1 MDNCKEVLD
10 KILQNTKK
18 KASSKIK
25 VADKKLYEQVLM
37 EMLQAEGF
45 SDATEK
51 YIYDGLKFCGA
62 KPLKE
67 YICHAKNPVDVFHR
81 FTRGNLYGKKTT
93 ETARMVFSL
102 FGLCLNDRLQE
113 VELLAAIIMRI
124 PTVVMN
130 KEKKLDGN
138 APKYVEQFFKTLNND
153 VVLPTAKVMNE
164 AGLQMGAMRNF
175 NQFIA
180 QIKGQYDFSKMD
192 IACQKKM
199 SMLENWF
206 VPESPKATE
215 EQALQLEEK
224 QAKPVQPV
232 KENKSNA
239 KEQVVPQNAKLV
251 SQNDNGN
258 SAADKEDKQAEENV
272 QAILAGYEK
281 KIKYL
286 QQLCKQ
292 QQQQVERLE
301 LEKKS
306 YLDKIAQ
313 KEESIE
319 NLQALLAAN
328 KIELAKLQASLDAS
342 EQNAAEQEKMI
353 NVLKAEVEKAPVEF
367 LNSLCSKLRIE
378 YLDFMESDDMD
389 MSVDLGENFR
399 DQLRNVFA
407 ICIKAGMKF

>member
-1 MDNCKEVLD
+1 
-10 KILQNTKK
+10 
-18 KASSKIK
+18 
-25 VADKKLYEQVLM
+25 
-37 EMLQAEGF
+37 
-45 SDATEK
+45 
-51 YIYDGLKFCGA
+51 
-62 KPLKE
+62 
-67 YICHAKNPVDVFHR
+67 
-81 FTRGNLYGKKTT
+81 
-93 ETARMVFSL
+93 
-102 FGLCLNDRLQE
+102 
-113 VELLAAIIMRI
+113 
-124 PTVVMN
+124 
-130 KEKKLDGN
+130 
-138 APKYVEQFFKTLNND
+138 
-153 VVLPTAKVMNE
+153 
-164 AGLQMGAMRNF
+164 MGAMRNF
-175 NQFIA
+175 KQFIA

-292 QQQQVERLE
+292 QQQQQQVERLE

-328 KIELAKLQASLDAS
+328 KSEIAKLQASLASS

>member
-1 MDNCKEVLD
+1 MANCKEVLD
-10 KILQNTKK
+10 KILQATKTK
-18 KASSKIK
+18 SSSKLK
-25 VADKKLYEQVLM
+25 VADKKLYEQVLT

-67 YICHAKNPVDVFHR
+67 YICHAKNSVDVFHR
-81 FTRGNLYGKKTT
+81 FARGNLYGKKTT

-102 FGLCLNDRLQE
+102 FGLCLNDQHKE
-113 VELLAAIIMRI
+113 AELLVAIIMRI

-138 APKYVEQFFKTLNND
+138 APKYVEQFLKNLNSD
-153 VVLPTAKVMNE
+153 VVLPTADVLNK

-180 QIKGQYDFSKMD
+180 QLKKQYDFSKMD

-199 SMLENWF
+199 EMLENWF
-206 VPESPKATE
+206 VLEQSQAIE
-215 EQALQLEEK
+215 EQVLQSAEK
-224 QAKPVQPV
+224 QAKPVQSV
-232 KENKSNA
+232 KENKSND
-239 KEQVVPQNAKLV
+239 KELAMPQNAKTV
-251 SQNDNGN
+251 SKNDNGN
-258 SAADKEDKQAEENV
+258 SAADKEDKQVEEDV

-281 KIKYL
+281 KLKDW

-292 QQQQVERLE
+292 KQQQVERLE

-319 NLQALLAAN
+319 NLQALLEAN
-328 KIELAKLQASLDAS
+328 KIELAKLEASLAAS

-353 NVLKAEVEKAPVEF
+353 NVLKVEAEKAPVEF

-378 YLDFMESDDMD
+378 YLDFMESDGMD

>member
-1 MDNCKEVLD
+1 MANCKEVLD
-10 KILQNTKK
+10 KILQDNKK
-18 KASSKIK
+18 KSSSKLK
-25 VADKKLYEQVLM
+25 VADKKLYEQVLT

-67 YICHAKNPVDVFHR
+67 YICHAKNPVEVFHR
-81 FTRGNLYGKKTT
+81 FTRGNLYGKKAT
-93 ETARMVFSL
+93 ETARMVFSF
-102 FGLCLNDRLQE
+102 FGLCLNDQHQE

-138 APKYVEQFFKTLNND
+138 APKYVEQFLKTLKSD
-153 VVLPTAKVMNE
+153 MVLPTAEVLNE

-180 QIKGQYDFSKMD
+180 QLKKQYDFSKMD

-199 SMLENWF
+199 EMLENWF
-206 VPESPKATE
+206 VLEQSQATE
-215 EQALQLEEK
+215 EQAMQSAEK
-224 QAKPVQPV
+224 QAKPVQSV
-232 KENKSNA
+232 KENKSHA
-239 KEQVVPQNAKLV
+239 KELAMPQNAKIV
-251 SQNDNGN
+251 SKNDNGN
-258 SAADKEDKQAEENV
+258 SAVDKEDKQSEENV

-281 KIKYL
+281 KIKDL

-292 QQQQVERLE
+292 EQQHVARLE

-306 YLDKIAQ
+306 YMEKLAQ

-328 KIELAKLQASLDAS
+328 KIELAKLEASLAAS

-353 NVLKAEVEKAPVEF
+353 NVLKVEVEKAPVEF

-378 YLDFMESDDMD
+378 YLDFMESDGMD

>member
-10 KILQNTKK
+10 KILQDTKK
-18 KASSKIK
+18 KASSKLK
-25 VADKKLYEQVLM
+25 VADKKLYEQVLT
-37 EMLQAEGF
+37 EMLQAEGV
-45 SDATEK
+45 SDATER

-102 FGLCLNDRLQE
+102 FGLCLNDQPQE
-113 VELLAAIIMRI
+113 VELLAAIIIRI

-130 KEKKLDGN
+130 KENKLDGN
-138 APKYVEQFFKTLNND
+138 APKYVEQFLKNLNSD
-153 VVLPTAKVMNE
+153 VVLPTAEVLNE

-175 NQFIA
+175 NKFIE

-199 SMLENWF
+199 AMLENWF
-206 VPESPKATE
+206 VPEKPQATE
-215 EQALQLEEK
+215 EQVLQLAEK
-224 QAKPVQPV
+224 QAKLVQPV
-232 KENKSNA
+232 KENKSND
-239 KEQVVPQNAKLV
+239 KELVVPQHAKPV
-251 SQNDNGN
+251 PQNDNG
-258 SAADKEDKQAEENV
+258 SAVDKEDKQAEENV

-281 KIKYL
+281 KIKEL

-292 QQQQVERLE
+292 EQQHVERLE

-306 YLDKIAQ
+306 YLDKLAQ

-328 KIELAKLQASLDAS
+328 KIELAKLQASLDVS
-342 EQNAAEQEKMI
+342 EQNVAEQEKMI

-378 YLDFMESDDMD
+378 YLDFMESEGMD
-389 MSVDLGENFR
+389 MSIDLGENFR

>member
-10 KILQNTKK
+10 KILQDTKK
-18 KASSKIK
+18 KASSKLK

-232 KENKSNA
+232 KKTNPMPKNRLCLKMQSLFL
-239 KEQVVPQNAKLV
+239 KMIM
-251 SQNDNGN
+251 
-258 SAADKEDKQAEENV
+258 
-272 QAILAGYEK
+272 AIVRLIK
-281 KIKYL
+281 KISRQRRMCRLSL
-286 QQLCKQ
+286 QVMRRKL
-292 QQQQVERLE
+292 
-301 LEKKS
+301 
-306 YLDKIAQ
+306 KICSSFASRNSNRW
-313 KEESIE
+313 KGW
-319 NLQALLAAN
+319 NWRRDGLRPPRLAATT
-328 KIELAKLQASLDAS
+328 EP
-342 EQNAAEQEKMI
+342 NAAPTRRTRHI
-353 NVLKAEVEKAPVEF
+353 H
-367 LNSLCSKLRIE
+367 R
-378 YLDFMESDDMD
+378 
-389 MSVDLGENFR
+389 
-399 DQLRNVFA
+399 
-407 ICIKAGMKF
+407 

>member
-1 MDNCKEVLD
+1 MDNYKEVLD
-10 KILQNTKK
+10 RILQANKGK
-18 KASSKIK
+18 YRSKLK
-25 VADKKLYEQVLM
+25 VADKNSYEQALHK
-37 EMLQAEGF
+37 MLQAEGF
-45 SDATEK
+45 SDVTEK

-180 QIKGQYDFSKMD
+180 QIKGHYDFSKMD

-281 KIKYL
+281 
-286 QQLCKQ
+286 
-292 QQQQVERLE
+292 
-301 LEKKS
+301 
-306 YLDKIAQ
+306 
-313 KEESIE
+313 
-319 NLQALLAAN
+319 
-328 KIELAKLQASLDAS
+328 
-342 EQNAAEQEKMI
+342 
-353 NVLKAEVEKAPVEF
+353 
-367 LNSLCSKLRIE
+367 
-378 YLDFMESDDMD
+378 
-389 MSVDLGENFR
+389 
-399 DQLRNVFA
+399 
-407 ICIKAGMKF
+407 

>member
-51 YIYDGLKFCGA
+51 YIYYGLKFCGA

-67 YICHAKNPVDVFHR
+67 YICHAKNPVDVFIGLPGEICTEKDYR
-81 FTRGNLYGKKTT
+81 NSPYGI
-93 ETARMVFSL
+93 FP

-192 IACQKKM
+192 IACQKKCPCWKIG
-199 SMLENWF
+199 LCRNR
-206 VPESPKATE
+206 
-215 EQALQLEEK
+215 QR
-224 QAKPVQPV
+224 
-232 KENKSNA
+232 
-239 KEQVVPQNAKLV
+239 PQR
-251 SQNDNGN
+251 S
-258 SAADKEDKQAEENV
+258 
-272 QAILAGYEK
+272 
-281 KIKYL
+281 
-286 QQLCKQ
+286 
-292 QQQQVERLE
+292 RR
-301 LEKKS
+301 
-306 YLDKIAQ
+306 
-313 KEESIE
+313 
-319 NLQALLAAN
+319 
-328 KIELAKLQASLDAS
+328 
-342 EQNAAEQEKMI
+342 
-353 NVLKAEVEKAPVEF
+353 
-367 LNSLCSKLRIE
+367 CS
-378 YLDFMESDDMD
+378 
-389 MSVDLGENFR
+389 
-399 DQLRNVFA
+399 
-407 ICIKAGMKF
+407 

>member
-1 MDNCKEVLD
+1 MDNYKEVLD
-10 KILQNTKK
+10 RILQANKGK
-18 KASSKIK
+18 YRSKLK
-25 VADKKLYEQVLM
+25 VADKNSYEQALHK
-37 EMLQAEGF
+37 MLQAEGF
-45 SDATEK
+45 SDVTEK

-239 KEQVVPQNAKLV
+239 KEQVVPQN
-251 SQNDNGN
+251 DNGN

-281 KIKYL
+281 KIKDL
-286 QQLCKQ
+286 QQLCKHTQ
-292 QQQQVERLE
+292 QHLERLE

-328 KIELAKLQASLDAS
+328 KSEIAKLQASLASS